1 MTQYRFRQNISC
13 GRPNFFFFSTECRGS
28 RQEMQ
33 KRQVGSRRDDRE
45 NCVRPFKADF
55 SYRHLLKHAGGGGSF
70 LMENLDTIKHFQ
82 PSMMSF
88 LSRVVPAKTR
98 DLLKKIRGA
107 VYET

>member
-1 MTQYRFRQNISC
+1 
-13 GRPNFFFFSTECRGS
+13 
-28 RQEMQ
+28 
-33 KRQVGSRRDDRE
+33 
-45 NCVRPFKADF
+45 
-55 SYRHLLKHAGGGGSF
+55 
-70 LMENLDTIKHFQ
+70 MENLDTIKHFQ